1 MDPREAEGPG
11 DAQQPQEP
19 GAPDA
24 PSMPGAPDD
33 IRERIE
39 ALRLVLLSQRGRGNG
54 PGSWPGSWPGSGRSF
69 PGGDHSG
76 RSHPGHACPGRGT
89 GEEGDSAGHA
99 GEIEHA
105 RDFSGRHGKCLLIER
120 DVGDILGAG
129 APGDERLLEAYRR
142 LLPPGEPGRAAPPD
156 GKQAVVFLDLETTGL
171 AATPL
176 FLAGALV
183 HGEGRLKAVQFL
195 ARDYSEERCVID
207 LVDGMLA
214 GSRLCV
220 TFNGKSFD
228 LPYLRERAKYHRL
241 ALGPGPE
248 QFDLLHHA
256 RRRWKH
262 RLPDCRLLTLE
273 WFILGRRRMGDVDGW
288 EVPCI
293 YHEFVHTQDARR
305 LKQVLRH
312 NLMDVLAM
320 AELMVSLA
328 EA

>member
-1 MDPREAEGPG
+1 MDPREPRDLREPRDPRERQGEPAGRPQGPRK
-11 DAQQPQEP
+11 P
-19 GAPDA
+19 GEA
-24 PSMPGAPDD
+24 SGESD

-39 ALRLVLLSQRGRGNG
+39 ALRLVLHSRRAQGYA
-54 PGSWPGSWPGSGRSF
+54 PAAEPV
-69 PGGDHSG
+69 PGGG
-76 RSHPGHACPGRGT
+76 A
-89 GEEGDSAGHA
+89 A
-99 GEIEHA
+99 EIEHA
-105 RDFSGRHGKCLLIER
+105 REVSGDHGRCLLIER
-120 DVGDILGAG
+120 DVGEILGAD
-129 APGDERLLEAYRR
+129 APGDERLTEAYRK
-142 LLPPGEPGRAAPPD
+142 LLPEAAPGAEPARAA
-156 GKQAVVFLDLETTGL
+156 VVYLDLETTGL

-183 HGEGRLKAVQFL
+183 HRDGGLRAVQLL

-214 GSRLCV
+214 GCGVCV

-241 ALGPGPE
+241 ALRPGPE

-293 YHEFVHTQDARR
+293 YHEFVHTKDARR

>member
-1 MDPREAEGPG
+1 MDPREPGGRSEGEWEGVVWGPRKPQG
-11 DAQQPQEP
+11 PSEAQ
-19 GAPDA
+19 G
-24 PSMPGAPDD
+24 PSGESD

-39 ALRLVLLSQRGRGNG
+39 ALRLVLHSRCAHGYG
-54 PGSWPGSWPGSGRSF
+54 PAAGPVAPA
-69 PGGDHSG
+69 PGGG
-76 RSHPGHACPGRGT
+76 A
-89 GEEGDSAGHA
+89 
-99 GEIEHA
+99 EIEHA
-105 RDFSGRHGKCLLIER
+105 REVSGEHGKCLLIER
-120 DVGDILGAG
+120 DVGDILGTD
-129 APGDERLLEAYRR
+129 APGDERLIEAYAK
-142 LLPPGEPGRAAPPD
+142 LLPRDAAGPGQDAPGPGPP
-156 GKQAVVFLDLETTGL
+156 AVVYLDLETTGL

-183 HGEGRLKAVQFL
+183 HRDGALKAAQLL

-214 GSRLCV
+214 GCGVCV

-241 ALGPGPE
+241 ALRSGPE
-248 QFDLLHHA
+248 HFDLLHHA
-256 RRRWKH
+256 RRRWK
-262 RLPDCRLLTLE
+262 RSLPDCRLLTLE

-293 YHEFVHTQDARR
+293 YHEFVHTKDARR

-320 AELMVSLA
+320 AELMISLA

>member
-1 MDPREAEGPG
+1 MDPRDPQTPRDSEIPG
-11 DAQQPQEP
+11 E
-19 GAPDA
+19 
-24 PSMPGAPDD
+24 

-39 ALRLVLLSQRGRGNG
+39 SLRLVLLSRQGRGYVPGAEPVPGGLASNGRGRH
-54 PGSWPGSWPGSGRSF
+54 GRT
-69 PGGDHSG
+69 PD
-76 RSHPGHACPGRGT
+76 
-89 GEEGDSAGHA
+89 AGA

-105 RDFSGRHGKCLLIER
+105 REVSGDHGKCLLIER
-120 DVGDILGAG
+120 DAGDILGDDTPAE
-129 APGDERLLEAYRR
+129 ERLLEAYIR
-142 LLPPGEPGRAAPPD
+142 LLPHTELG
-156 GKQAVVFLDLETTGL
+156 QAGAGQAGVVFLDLETTGL

-183 HGEGRLKAVQFL
+183 HRDGALKAVQLL
-195 ARDYSEERCVID
+195 ARDYSEEGCVID

-214 GSRLCV
+214 DCGVCV

-228 LPYLRERAKYHRL
+228 MPYLRERAKYHRL
-241 ALGPGPE
+241 ALRPGPE

-293 YHEFVHTQDARR
+293 YHEFVHTKDARR

>member
-1 MDPREAEGPG
+1 LNPRDAEKPCEDDDSR
-11 DAQQPQEP
+11 DAGEH
-19 GAPDA
+19 
-24 PSMPGAPDD
+24 D
-33 IRERIE
+33 IREKIE
-39 ALRLVLLSQRGRGNG
+39 ALRLVLLSGRGAWAG
-54 PGSWPGSWPGSGRSF
+54 AADISGHATA
-69 PGGDHSG
+69 GDHDPDG
-76 RSHPGHACPGRGT
+76 RL
-89 GEEGDSAGHA
+89 

-105 RDFSGRHGKCLLIER
+105 RETCGDHGKCLLIER
-120 DVGDILGAG
+120 DVGEILGADALG
-129 APGDERLLEAYRR
+129 KERLVEAYGR
-142 LLPPGEPGRAAPPD
+142 LLPQVGTG
-156 GKQAVVFLDLETTGL
+156 VVFLDLETTGL
-171 AATPL
+171 SATPL

-183 HGEGRLKAVQFL
+183 HRGGDLKAVQLL

-207 LVDGMLA
+207 LVDRMLA
-214 GSRLCV
+214 GCGLCV

-228 LPYLRERAKYHRL
+228 MPYLRERAKYHRL
-241 ALGPGPE
+241 ALKSGPE
-248 QFDLLHHA
+248 HFDLLHHA

-293 YHEFVHTQDARR
+293 YHEFVHTRDARR

-312 NLMDVLAM
+312 NLMDVLSM